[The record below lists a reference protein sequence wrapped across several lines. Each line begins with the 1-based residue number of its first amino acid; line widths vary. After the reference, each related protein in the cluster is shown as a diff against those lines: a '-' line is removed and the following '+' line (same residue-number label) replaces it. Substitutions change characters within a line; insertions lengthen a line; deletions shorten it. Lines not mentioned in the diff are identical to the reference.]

1 MKYIKILFALL
12 SVVTL
17 FCSAQD
23 ATLNIGGATLSIKP
37 ESQVEELAAGKIV
50 TSQLLGTAKLVP
62 NPPLQNYVNKIG
74 RHIAN
79 QTERKD
85 LPWSFGVIDST
96 AINAF
101 AAPGGY
107 ILLTSA
113 LIQILETEDELAAV
127 LAHEIAHV
135 IRKHHYRVIR
145 KQQMLEFGM
154 NAVEIEGA
162 ENANKLSAMVAQI
175 LARGLDKSAEY
186 EADRDGMVYAAR
198 AGYDSSAMLR
208 IMEKLSTAAPK
219 DDATQLLLSTH
230 PSPLSRQSALS
241 TAVNAEIE
249 KAGVKSSASAR
260 ISIIFGK

>member
-1 MKYIKILFALL
+1 MKYIKILIALL

-23 ATLNIGGATLSIKP
+23 AALNIGGTTLSIKP
-37 ESQVEELAAGKIV
+37 ETQAEELAAGKIV
-50 TSQLLGTAKLVP
+50 ASQLLGSAKLVA

-113 LIQILETEDELAAV
+113 LMQLLETEDELAAV
-127 LAHEIAHV
+127 LAHEIGHV
-135 IRKHHYRVIR
+135 IRKHHYKVIR

-162 ENANKLSAMVAQI
+162 DNANKLSAMVAQI

-208 IMEKLSTAAPK
+208 IMEKLSTATSK

-241 TAVNAEIE
+241 MAVNAEIE
-249 KAGVKSSASAR
+249 KAGVKSSASSR
-260 ISIIFGK
+260 FSSIFEK

>member
-1 MKYIKILFALL
+1 MKAFYLFIACM
-12 SVVTL
+12 TL
-17 FCSAQD
+17 VINHSAAQD
-23 ATLNIGGATLSIKP
+23 AALNIGGANLSIKP
-37 ESQVEELAAGKIV
+37 ETLAEELAAGKLV
-50 TSQLLGTAKLVP
+50 TSQLMGTAKLVP
-62 NPPLQNYVNKIG
+62 NPRLQNYVTMVG

-79 QTERKD
+79 QPDRKD
-85 LPWSFGVIDST
+85 LPWTFGVIDST
-96 AINAF
+96 AVNAF

-113 LIQILETEDELAAV
+113 LVQLLDTEDELAAV

-162 ENANKLSAMVAQI
+162 DNAKKLSGMVAQI

-198 AGYDSSAMLR
+198 AGYDASSMLR
-208 IMEKLSTAAPK
+208 IMEKLSAATAK
-219 DDATQLLLSTH
+219 DEATQLLLCTVCCGDDRH
-230 PSPLSRQSALS
+230 
-241 TAVNAEIE
+241 
-249 KAGVKSSASAR
+249 
-260 ISIIFGK
+260 

>member
-1 MKYIKILFALL
+1 MKAFYLFIACM
-12 SVVTL
+12 TL
-17 FCSAQD
+17 VINHSAAQD
-23 ATLNIGGATLSIKP
+23 AALNIGGANLSIKP
-37 ESQVEELAAGKIV
+37 ETLAEELAAGKLV
-50 TSQLLGTAKLVP
+50 TSQLMGTAKLVP
-62 NPPLQNYVNKIG
+62 NPRLQNYVNMVG

-79 QTERKD
+79 QTDRKD
-85 LPWSFGVIDST
+85 LPWTFGVIDST
-96 AINAF
+96 AVNAF

-113 LIQILETEDELAAV
+113 LVQLLDTEDELAAV

-162 ENANKLSAMVAQI
+162 DNAKKLSGMVAQI

-198 AGYDSSAMLR
+198 AGYDASSMLR
-208 IMEKLSTAAPK
+208 IMEKLSAATAK
-219 DDATQLLLSTH
+219 DEATQLLLSTH
-230 PSPLSRQSALS
+230 PTPAARQSALS
-241 TAVNAEIE
+241 AVVTTDIE

-260 ISIIFGK
+260 FSLIFEK

>member
-1 MKYIKILFALL
+1 M
-12 SVVTL
+12 
-17 FCSAQD
+17 
-23 ATLNIGGATLSIKP
+23 
-37 ESQVEELAAGKIV
+37 
-50 TSQLLGTAKLVP
+50 
-62 NPPLQNYVNKIG
+62 
-74 RHIAN
+74 
-79 QTERKD
+79 
-85 LPWSFGVIDST
+85 
-96 AINAF
+96 
-101 AAPGGY
+101 
-107 ILLTSA
+107 
-113 LIQILETEDELAAV
+113 
-127 LAHEIAHV
+127 
-135 IRKHHYRVIR
+135 IR

-162 ENANKLSAMVAQI
+162 ESANKLSAMVAQI

-208 IMEKLSTAAPK
+208 IMEKLSTSAPK

-241 TAVNAEIE
+241 TSVNAEIE

>member
-1 MKYIKILFALL
+1 MKVFYFFIVGLAL
-12 SVVTL
+12 S
-17 FCSAQD
+17 FSNFAQD
-23 ATLNIGGATLSIKP
+23 AAINIGGTNLSIKP
-37 ESQVEELAAGKIV
+37 ETLAEELSAGKLV
-50 TSQLLGTAKLVP
+50 TSQLMGTAKLLP
-62 NPPLQNYVNKIG
+62 NPRLQNYVNLVG

-96 AINAF
+96 AVNAF

-113 LIQILETEDELAAV
+113 LIQLLDTEDELASV

-162 ENANKLSAMVAQI
+162 DNVKKLSGMVAQI

-198 AGYDSSAMLR
+198 AGYDASSMLR
-208 IMEKLSTAAPK
+208 IMEKLSEATAK
-219 DDATQLLLSTH
+219 DEATQLLISTH
-230 PSPLSRQSALS
+230 PSPAARQSALS
-241 TAVNAEIE
+241 AVVNADIE

-260 ISIIFGK
+260 FSLIFEK

>member
-1 MKYIKILFALL
+1 MRVVHFLASAVLLFAMNAM
-12 SVVTL
+12 
-17 FCSAQD
+17 AQD
-23 ATLNIGGATLSIKP
+23 ASLSIGGANLSIKP
-37 ESQVEELAAGKIV
+37 ETLAEELAAGKLV
-50 TSQLLGTAKLVP
+50 TSQLMGTAKLVP
-62 NPPLQNYVNKIG
+62 NPRLQNYVNMVG

-79 QTERKD
+79 QTERKE
-85 LPWSFGVIDST
+85 LNWAFGVIDST
-96 AINAF
+96 AVNAF

-107 ILLTSA
+107 ILLTSG
-113 LIQILETEDELAAV
+113 LVQLLETEDELAAV

-162 ENANKLSAMVAQI
+162 DNAKKLSGMVAQI

-198 AGYDSSAMLR
+198 AGYDASSMLR
-208 IMEKLSTAAPK
+208 IMEKLSAATAK
-219 DDATQLLLSTH
+219 DEATQLLLATH
-230 PSPLSRQSALS
+230 PSPAARQSALS
-241 TAVNAEIE
+241 TVVNADIE

-260 ISIIFGK
+260 LSLIFEK